1 MEEDSQLNLSLQRV
15 FHTMGNADGNT
26 EWITD
31 ELSGRDC
38 KIQAENLLV
47 LAGDVFLEE
56 PHGKPSKHLT
66 TKRMST
72 NTGKTP

>member
-1 MEEDSQLNLSLQRV
+1 
-15 FHTMGNADGNT
+15 MGNADGNT

-38 KIQAENLLV
+38 KIQVENLLV

-56 PHGKPSKHLT
+56 PHGKPSKH
-66 TKRMST
+66 
-72 NTGKTP
+72 